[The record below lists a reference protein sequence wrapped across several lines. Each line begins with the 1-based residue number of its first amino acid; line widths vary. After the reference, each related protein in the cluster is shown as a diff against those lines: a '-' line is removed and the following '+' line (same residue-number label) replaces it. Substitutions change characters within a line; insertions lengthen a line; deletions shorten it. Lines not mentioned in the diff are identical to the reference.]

1 MGAVTEAPAMRRSFW
16 RAPNYAAWFTAD
28 TASAAGG
35 SLRALA
41 VSLAGYA
48 VSGSTAAAGWLG
60 TAALIAQ
67 QVASV
72 FGGTFV
78 DRHERRTLI
87 VVNAAVGVC
96 TWGSVAV
103 LFAARMLTYPL
114 LLVIATLGSAVSGFL
129 GSATDAMLRSI
140 IGVRDYPKALSLNRG
155 RDATINIAG
164 NPIGGFLY
172 GVAPWLPFLVT
183 ACLYATSGAAARCID
198 VRRLAR
204 SDGAADSADTSA
216 TRRTQRPSFLADFVS
231 GWSWSL
237 HKPLLV
243 TIMIAA
249 AVLNYGV
256 NGVEYAIQLHLM
268 QLDTSATLIG
278 AIGSGIA
285 ATMLVGAFAAAR
297 LSDRVPVGG
306 CICVSFVFLCVCVA
320 PMLFAYGP
328 SVSRGASY
336 ALVFVANSVMGLPFP
351 IIDALLLGFVYAK
364 APTSMQGRIAVSLTV
379 PVQALSAF
387 SSASAGALLPVLGF
401 RGTIAVFLATLALS
415 TVMVLCSARIRRI
428 PRADGWGTAEL

>member
-1 MGAVTEAPAMRRSFW
+1 MGAVIETSAARRSFW

-164 NPIGGFLY
+164 NPVGGFLY

-183 ACLYATSGAAARCID
+183 ACLYALSGAAARRI
-198 VRRLAR
+198 RAPRKAH
-204 SDGAADSADTSA
+204 APTA
-216 TRRTQRPSFLADFVS
+216 RPSFFGDFVS

-243 TIMIAA
+243 TVMIAA

-328 SVSRGASY
+328 GVSRGASY

-379 PVQALSAF
+379 PAQALSAF

-428 PRADGWGTAEL
+428 PGADGWDTAEL

>member
-1 MGAVTEAPAMRRSFW
+1 MGAVTETSAARRSFW

-60 TAALIAQ
+60 TTALIAQ
-67 QVASV
+67 QAASV

-96 TWGSVAV
+96 TWGSVAALLV
-103 LFAARMLTYPL
+103 ARMLTYPL

-129 GSATDAMLRSI
+129 DSATDAMLRSI

-164 NPIGGFLY
+164 NPVGGFLY

-183 ACLYATSGAAARCID
+183 ACLYALSGAAARRI
-198 VRRLAR
+198 RAPRKAH
-204 SDGAADSADTSA
+204 APTA
-216 TRRTQRPSFLADFVS
+216 RPSFFGDFVS

-243 TIMIAA
+243 TVMIAA

-268 QLDTSATLIG
+268 QLNTSATLI
-278 AIGSGIA
+278 
-285 ATMLVGAFAAAR
+285 GAFAAAR

-328 SVSRGASY
+328 SVSCGASY
-336 ALVFVANSVMGLPFP
+336 ALVFVANAVMGLPFP

-379 PVQALSAF
+379 PAQALSAF

-428 PRADGWGTAEL
+428 PRADGWDTAEL

>member
-1 MGAVTEAPAMRRSFW
+1 MGAVTGAVGVRRSFW
-16 RAPNYAAWFTAD
+16 HAPNYAAWFTAD

-67 QVASV
+67 QAAAV

-78 DRHERRTLI
+78 DRHDRRTLI
-87 VVNAAVGVC
+87 VANAAVGVC
-96 TWGSVAV
+96 MWGSVGA
-103 LFAARMLTYPL
+103 
-114 LLVIATLGSAVSGFL
+114 LLVTHMLSYPVLLAIATLASAVGGFL

-164 NPIGGFLY
+164 NPVGGFLY

-183 ACLYATSGAAARCID
+183 ACLYAISGAAARRIHMP
-198 VRRLAR
+198 RTAR
-204 SDGAADSADTSA
+204 TSGETDDEDA
-216 TRRTQRPSFLADFVS
+216 PQDAQRSSFLADFVG

-237 HKPLLV
+237 RKPLLV
-243 TIMIAA
+243 TVMVAA
-249 AVLNYGV
+249 AVLNFGV

-268 QLDTSATLIG
+268 QRGTNATLIG

-285 ATMLVGAFAAAR
+285 ATMLLGAMLAAR

-306 CICVSFVFLCVCVA
+306 CICVGFVFLCICVA

-328 SVSRGASY
+328 DMPGDVSY
-336 ALVFVANSVMGLPFP
+336 ALVFAANSVMGLPFP

-364 APTSMQGRIAVSLTV
+364 APASMQGRIAVTLCV
-379 PVQALSAF
+379 PAQALSAF
-387 SSASAGALLPVLGF
+387 SSAAAGTLLPALGF
-401 RGTIAVFLATLALS
+401 RGTVAVFLAALASS
-415 TVMVLCSARIRRI
+415 TAIVLGSARIRRI
-428 PRADGWGTAEL
+428 PRADAWDAAQL

>member
-1 MGAVTEAPAMRRSFW
+1 MGAVIESANVRRSFW

-60 TAALIAQ
+60 TSALIAQ

-87 VVNAAVGVC
+87 VANAAFGVC
-96 TWGSVAV
+96 TWGSVAA
-103 LFAARMLTYPL
+103 LLAAHTLTYPM
-114 LLVIATLGSAVSGFL
+114 LLVIATVGSAVSGFL

-172 GVAPWLPFLVT
+172 GIAPWLPFLVT
-183 ACLYATSGAAARCID
+183 ACLYAISGAAARCID
-198 VRRLAR
+198 ARRLVRA
-204 SDGAADSADTSA
+204 DGAADSADARAAHGKQRTS
-216 TRRTQRPSFLADFVS
+216 FFGDFVS

-237 HKPLLV
+237 HKPMLV

-249 AVLNYGV
+249 AILNFGV
-256 NGVEYAIQLHLM
+256 NGVEYTIQLHLM
-268 QLDTSATLIG
+268 SLNTNATLIG
-278 AIGSGIA
+278 TIGSGIA
-285 ATMLVGAFAAAR
+285 AMMLVGAFVAAR
-297 LSDRVPVGG
+297 LSDHMPVGV
-306 CICVSFVFLCVCVA
+306 CICVSFVFLCACIA
-320 PMLFAYGP
+320 PMLFAYGDGM
-328 SVSRGASY
+328 SDGASY
-336 ALVFVANSVMGLPFP
+336 VLVLIANSVMGLPFP
-351 IIDALLLGFVYAK
+351 IIDALLLGFVFAK
-364 APTSMQGRIAVSLTV
+364 APTSMQGRIYVSLTV
-379 PVQALSAF
+379 PAQALSAF
-387 SSASAGALLPVLGF
+387 SSASAGMLLPVLGF
-401 RGTIAVFLATLALS
+401 RGAVIVFLAALALS
-415 TVMVLCSARIRRI
+415 TVIVLCSARIRRI
-428 PRADGWGTAEL
+428 PRADGWDTAEL

>member
-1 MGAVTEAPAMRRSFW
+1 MGAVTEAPAARRSFW
-16 RAPNYAAWFTAD
+16 HAPNYAAWFTAD

-67 QVASV
+67 QVAGV

-96 TWGSVAV
+96 AWGSVAA
-103 LFAARMLTYPL
+103 LLATRMLTYPV

-164 NPIGGFLY
+164 NPLGGFLY

-183 ACLYATSGAAARCID
+183 VCLYAISGGAARRIHTPRTAR
-198 VRRLAR
+198 
-204 SDGAADSADTSA
+204 AAIVDDA
-216 TRRTQRPSFLADFVS
+216 QRPSFFGDFVS
-231 GWSWSL
+231 GWSWTL
-237 HKPLLV
+237 HRPMLV
-243 TIMIAA
+243 TGMVAA
-249 AVLNYGV
+249 ALLNFGV
-256 NGVEYAIQLHLM
+256 NGVEYTIQLHLM
-268 QLDTSATLIG
+268 QLNTNATLIG

-285 ATMLVGAFAAAR
+285 AMMLVGAFAAAR

-306 CICVSFVFLCVCVA
+306 CICASFVFLCACIA
-320 PMLFAYGP
+320 PMLLAYGP
-328 SVSRGASY
+328 GISDAASY

-379 PVQALSAF
+379 PAQALSAF
-387 SSASAGALLPVLGF
+387 SSASAGTLLPVLGF
-401 RGTIAVFLATLALS
+401 RGTVAVFLAALVCS
-415 TVMVLCSARIRRI
+415 TAVVLCSARIRRI
-428 PRADGWGTAEL
+428 PRADGWDTAEL

>member
-1 MGAVTEAPAMRRSFW
+1 MGAVTETSAARRSFW

-60 TAALIAQ
+60 TTALIAQ
-67 QVASV
+67 QAASV

-96 TWGSVAV
+96 TWGSVAALLV
-103 LFAARMLTYPL
+103 ARMLTYPL

-129 GSATDAMLRSI
+129 DSATDAMLRSI

-164 NPIGGFLY
+164 NPVGGFLY

-183 ACLYATSGAAARCID
+183 ACLYALSGAAARRI
-198 VRRLAR
+198 RAPRKAH
-204 SDGAADSADTSA
+204 APTA
-216 TRRTQRPSFLADFVS
+216 RPSFFGDFVS

-243 TIMIAA
+243 TVMIAA

-268 QLDTSATLIG
+268 QLNTSATLI
-278 AIGSGIA
+278 
-285 ATMLVGAFAAAR
+285 GAFAAAR

-336 ALVFVANSVMGLPFP
+336 ALVFVANAVMGLPFP

-379 PVQALSAF
+379 PAQALSAF

-428 PRADGWGTAEL
+428 PRADGWDTAEL

>member
-1 MGAVTEAPAMRRSFW
+1 M
-16 RAPNYAAWFTAD
+16 AA
-28 TASAAGG
+28 
-35 SLRALA
+35 
-41 VSLAGYA
+41 
-48 VSGSTAAAGWLG
+48 
-60 TAALIAQ
+60 
-67 QVASV
+67 
-72 FGGTFV
+72 
-78 DRHERRTLI
+78 
-87 VVNAAVGVC
+87 
-96 TWGSVAV
+96 

-155 RDATINIAG
+155 RDATISIAG
-164 NPIGGFLY
+164 NPVGGFLC

-183 ACLYATSGAAARCID
+183 ACLYALSGAAAR
-198 VRRLAR
+198 RMRAQR
-204 SDGAADSADTSA
+204 KAHAPTA
-216 TRRTQRPSFLADFVS
+216 RPSFFGDFVG

-237 HKPLLV
+237 RKPLLV
-243 TIMIAA
+243 TVMIAA

-256 NGVEYAIQLHLM
+256 
-268 QLDTSATLIG
+268 
-278 AIGSGIA
+278 SGIA

-328 SVSRGASY
+328 GASRGASY
-336 ALVFVANSVMGLPFP
+336 ALVFVANAVMGLPFP

-379 PVQALSAF
+379 PAQAFAAF

-428 PRADGWGTAEL
+428 PRADGWDTAEL

>member
-1 MGAVTEAPAMRRSFW
+1 MGAVTETSAARRSFW

-60 TAALIAQ
+60 TTALIAQ
-67 QVASV
+67 QAASV

-96 TWGSVAV
+96 TWGSVAALLV
-103 LFAARMLTYPL
+103 ARMLTYPL

-129 GSATDAMLRSI
+129 DSATDAMFRSI

-164 NPIGGFLY
+164 NPVGGFLY

-183 ACLYATSGAAARCID
+183 ACLYALSGAAARRI
-198 VRRLAR
+198 RAPRKAH
-204 SDGAADSADTSA
+204 APTA
-216 TRRTQRPSFLADFVS
+216 RPSFFGDFVS

-243 TIMIAA
+243 TVMIAA

-268 QLDTSATLIG
+268 QLNTSATLI
-278 AIGSGIA
+278 
-285 ATMLVGAFAAAR
+285 GAFAAAR

-328 SVSRGASY
+328 SVSCGASY
-336 ALVFVANSVMGLPFP
+336 ALVFVANAVMGLPFP

-379 PVQALSAF
+379 PAQALSAF

-428 PRADGWGTAEL
+428 PRADGWDTAEL

>member
-1 MGAVTEAPAMRRSFW
+1 M
-16 RAPNYAAWFTAD
+16 
-28 TASAAGG
+28 
-35 SLRALA
+35 
-41 VSLAGYA
+41 
-48 VSGSTAAAGWLG
+48 
-60 TAALIAQ
+60 
-67 QVASV
+67 
-72 FGGTFV
+72 
-78 DRHERRTLI
+78 
-87 VVNAAVGVC
+87 
-96 TWGSVAV
+96 
-103 LFAARMLTYPL
+103 
-114 LLVIATLGSAVSGFL
+114 
-129 GSATDAMLRSI
+129 
-140 IGVRDYPKALSLNRG
+140 
-155 RDATINIAG
+155 
-164 NPIGGFLY
+164 
-172 GVAPWLPFLVT
+172 T
-183 ACLYATSGAAARCID
+183 ACLYALSGAAARRI
-198 VRRLAR
+198 RAPRKAH
-204 SDGAADSADTSA
+204 APTA
-216 TRRTQRPSFLADFVS
+216 RPSFFGDFVG

-243 TIMIAA
+243 TVMIAA

-285 ATMLVGAFAAAR
+285 VTMLVGAFAAAR

-379 PVQALSAF
+379 PAQALSAF

>member
-1 MGAVTEAPAMRRSFW
+1 MGAVTETSAARRSFW

-60 TAALIAQ
+60 TTALIAQ
-67 QVASV
+67 QAASV

-96 TWGSVAV
+96 TWGSVAALLV
-103 LFAARMLTYPL
+103 ARMLTYPL

-129 GSATDAMLRSI
+129 DSATDAMLRSI

-164 NPIGGFLY
+164 NPVGGFLY

-183 ACLYATSGAAARCID
+183 ACLYALSGAAARRI
-198 VRRLAR
+198 RAPRKAH
-204 SDGAADSADTSA
+204 APTA
-216 TRRTQRPSFLADFVS
+216 RPSFFGDFVS

-243 TIMIAA
+243 TVMIAA

-268 QLDTSATLIG
+268 QLNTSATLI
-278 AIGSGIA
+278 
-285 ATMLVGAFAAAR
+285 GAFAAAR

-336 ALVFVANSVMGLPFP
+336 ALVFVANAVMGLPFP

-379 PVQALSAF
+379 PAPAHCCLC
-387 SSASAGALLPVLGF
+387 SASAAPL
-401 RGTIAVFLATLALS
+401 R
-415 TVMVLCSARIRRI
+415 CSWRRLHC
-428 PRADGWGTAEL
+428 PP

>member
-1 MGAVTEAPAMRRSFW
+1 MGAVTATPGVRRSFW
-16 RAPNYAAWFTAD
+16 HAPNYTAWFTAD

-60 TAALIAQ
+60 TVALVAQ
-67 QVASV
+67 QTAAV

-78 DRHERRTLI
+78 DRHDRRMLI
-87 VVNAAVGVC
+87 IVNATVGVC
-96 TWGSVAV
+96 MWGSVGA
-103 LFAARMLTYPL
+103 LLATHMLTYPVL
-114 LLVIATLGSAVSGFL
+114 LAIAALASAVSGFL

-140 IGVRDYPKALSLNRG
+140 ICMRDYPKALSLNRG

-183 ACLYATSGAAARCID
+183 TCLYAISGVAARRIREPQSVDNDGNTKAAA
-198 VRRLAR
+198 
-204 SDGAADSADTSA
+204 DGKGHG
-216 TRRTQRPSFLADFVS
+216 SFLADFVG

-237 HKPLLV
+237 RRPLLV
-243 TIMIAA
+243 TVMVAA
-249 AVLNYGV
+249 AILNFGV

-268 QLDTSATLIG
+268 QLGTNATLIG

-285 ATMLVGAFAAAR
+285 ATMLIGAMLAAR
-297 LSDRVPVGG
+297 LSDRVPAGG
-306 CICVSFVFLCVCVA
+306 CICVGFAFLCACVT

-328 SVSRGASY
+328 GISAGASY
-336 ALVFVANSVMGLPFP
+336 TLVFVANSVMGLPFP

-364 APTSMQGRIAVSLTV
+364 APTAMQGRIAVTLSV
-379 PVQALSAF
+379 PAQALCAF
-387 SSASAGALLPVLGF
+387 SSAAAGTLLPVLGF
-401 RGTIAVFLATLALS
+401 RGTVAVFLAALAVS
-415 TVMVLCSARIRRI
+415 TAIVLCSARIHRI
-428 PRADGWGTAEL
+428 PRADAWNAAQL

>member
-1 MGAVTEAPAMRRSFW
+1 M
-16 RAPNYAAWFTAD
+16 
-28 TASAAGG
+28 
-35 SLRALA
+35 
-41 VSLAGYA
+41 
-48 VSGSTAAAGWLG
+48 
-60 TAALIAQ
+60 
-67 QVASV
+67 
-72 FGGTFV
+72 
-78 DRHERRTLI
+78 
-87 VVNAAVGVC
+87 
-96 TWGSVAV
+96 GSVSALLV
-103 LFAARMLTYPL
+103 AHLLTYPL

-164 NPIGGFLY
+164 NPVGGFLY

-183 ACLYATSGAAARCID
+183 ACLYALSGAAARRI
-198 VRRLAR
+198 RAP
-204 SDGAADSADTSA
+204 
-216 TRRTQRPSFLADFVS
+216 RTAHAPTALPSFFGDFVS

-243 TIMIAA
+243 TVMIAA

-306 CICVSFVFLCVCVA
+306 CICVSFVFLCACVA
-320 PMLFAYGP
+320 PMLLAYGP
-328 SVSRGASY
+328 GASRGASY
-336 ALVFVANSVMGLPFP
+336 ALVFVANAVMGLPFP

-379 PVQALSAF
+379 PAQALSAF

-401 RGTIAVFLATLALS
+401 RGTIAVFLAALALS
-415 TVMVLCSARIRRI
+415 AVMVLCSARIRRI
-428 PRADGWGTAEL
+428 PRADGWDTAEL

>member
-1 MGAVTEAPAMRRSFW
+1 MLFRS
-16 RAPNYAAWFTAD
+16 
-28 TASAAGG
+28 
-35 SLRALA
+35 
-41 VSLAGYA
+41 
-48 VSGSTAAAGWLG
+48 SGSTAAAGWLG

-96 TWGSVAV
+96 TWGSVAA

-204 SDGAADSADTSA
+204 TDGAADSADTSA

-243 TIMIAA
+243 TVMIAA

-336 ALVFVANSVMGLPFP
+336 ALVFVANAVMGLPFP

-364 APTSMQGRIAVSLTV
+364 APTSMRGRIAVSLTV
-379 PVQALSAF
+379 PAQALSAF

-415 TVMVLCSARIRRI
+415 TVMVLCSARIRHI
-428 PRADGWGTAEL
+428 PRADGWDAAEL